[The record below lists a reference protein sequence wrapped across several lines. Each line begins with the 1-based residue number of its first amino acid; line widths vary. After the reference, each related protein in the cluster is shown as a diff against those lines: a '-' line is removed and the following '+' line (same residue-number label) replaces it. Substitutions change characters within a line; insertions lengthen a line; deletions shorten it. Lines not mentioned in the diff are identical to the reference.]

1 MRCILLSLLFLTVLS
16 AQSLDH
22 AALAKDLSRQVIEL
36 RAKQAASAVDQVSR
50 QALEHAELA
59 GDPLILARCLH
70 NRALILRELHLYK
83 EAEPLHRRVLSILQ
97 SSKADPAGIAISYQS
112 LASLLH
118 FLNRQSEAEQLLRSA
133 AALPL
138 QNHPLT
144 LALILNTLGQ
154 VKFAL
159 GRDREAEELFK
170 RAINSHAVIVKS
182 FASIPTGDE
191 FRYTLVPGETSERL
205 LALILNNQGLVAYR
219 LGQLKQA
226 EKCWRRSISLYRQR
240 PGEATGA
247 VAAPIANLGELLR
260 VLKRFPEAAEQLT
273 EALSLFEVTLGPESY
288 RAALVLNL
296 LGNTLSETGDLGQA
310 RRLYDR
316 SLAMTRKVAG
326 EEHSQIGIILSNLAE
341 LEVRLGANARA
352 LELYTRSLDILEKS
366 LGLTHPQLIP
376 TLTGQAS
383 LLKKLGRSK
392 DAKRIEARRNSIQ
405 AASAR
410 PGMVSLEDL
419 QNGH

>member
-1 MRCILLSLLFLTVLS
+1 MRSIVLSLLFTAALP
-16 AQSLDH
+16 AQFVDH
-22 AALAKDLSRQVIEL
+22 AALATDLSRQIIEL
-36 RAKQAASAVDQVSR
+36 RAKQAAPAVDQVSR
-50 QALEHAELA
+50 KALEHAELA
-59 GDPLILARCLH
+59 GDPLILAKCLH

-97 SSKADPAGIAISYQS
+97 SSKEDPVGIAISYQS

-118 FLNRQSEAEQLLRSA
+118 FLNRQSEAEQFLRSA
-133 AALPL
+133 VALPL

-154 VKFAL
+154 VQYAL
-159 GRDREAEELFK
+159 GRDREAEAIFK
-170 RAINSHAVIVKS
+170 RAINAQATIGKS
-182 FASIPTGDE
+182 FANTPKGNE
-191 FRYTLVPGETSERL
+191 FYYTLVPGETEVNL
-205 LALILNNQGLVAYR
+205 LALILNNQGLVSYR
-219 LGQLKQA
+219 LRQFKEA
-226 EKCWRRSISLYRQR
+226 EKCWRRSISLYRQQ
-240 PGEATGA
+240 PGKATGV

-260 VLKRFPEAAEQLT
+260 LQKRLPEAVEQLT
-273 EALSLFEVTLGPESY
+273 EALSLFEVTLGSESF
-288 RAALVLNL
+288 RVASVLNL
-296 LGNTLSETGDLGQA
+296 LGNTLAATGDLTKA
-310 RRLYDR
+310 RQHYDR
-316 SLAMTRKVAG
+316 SLATIRKLAG
-326 EEHSQIGIILSNLAE
+326 EEHHQIGVILSNIAE
-341 LEVRLGANARA
+341 LEVRQGASARA

-405 AASAR
+405 AVSAR

-419 QNGH
+419 QNGR